1 VICWHRIDK
10 LEFGIQKAHPIFTGL
25 HMNEQP
31 TIYKIIG
38 ASHNVKIDWKRPSNK
53 LVTTPLPPS
62 ISLIWST
69 KRAQIE
75 KSDKDE
81 SLNQHPTTL
90 KTQLNIPQKMIW
102 IPTPH
107 YSFHKLYIW
116 AALIC
121 KFHRLTIAIRW
132 QADSSIR
139 ENVTLETEAEDP
151 FLLPHSNN
159 IKEE

>member
-1 VICWHRIDK
+1 MICWHRIDK
-10 LEFGIQKAHPIFTGL
+10 LEFGIQKAHILFSPAFTW
-25 HMNEQP
+25 MNNLLYTKSLVHP
-31 TIYKIIG
+31 TK
-38 ASHNVKIDWKRPSNK
+38 SNK